1 MEEGDMMEEEA
12 MAEDEPSV
20 EVEIEVAS
28 VKQFDAPRI
37 IEVDES
43 VKAFARRIIGR
54 K

>member
-12 MAEDEPSV
+12 MVEDEPSV

-28 VKQFDAPRI
+28 VKFDVPRI

-54 K
+54 E